1 MKTTNKILIIAFCV
15 ILMTILTLSIL
26 GIFLMNKK
34 DIVLQAQIEAEEY
47 NISGL
52 LPGRV
57 ENIYVKKGE
66 RVERG
71 DTLVHIISRE
81 MLAEY
86 NSQLAL
92 VEAASLQSD
101 KIDAGSRKQLI
112 YIAKE
117 LWDGTKADLKL
128 AKTTYERIKV
138 LYEDSIVSLQRKD
151 EVEAIYKSAL
161 AAERAAYYQY
171 QLATEGAQDQ
181 DKRSA
186 KAMALAAQNNSEVV
200 KALLNDSKLTSPI
213 SGEVASIALNIGEL
227 SSIGTSIMTI
237 VDIENPYLVV
247 NVREDLLIHFK
258 MGQIISCEIPAL
270 GLEEVNFTINYIAP
284 LGSFATWKATKDS
297 GGYDLRTFEI
307 HAIPTTNI
315 DGLRPGMTALIII
328 NNCKDVACRVLSGLP
343 SP

>member
-1 MKTTNKILIIAFCV
+1 MKTTNKILVISFAIILLA
-15 ILMTILTLSIL
+15 ILTLSIL
-26 GIFLMNKK
+26 GIFLMKEK
-34 DIVLQAQIEAEEY
+34 DIVLQGQIEAEEY

-52 LPGRV
+52 LPGRI
-57 ENIYVKKGE
+57 EEIYVKKGE
-66 RVERG
+66 HVNKG

-92 VEAASLQSD
+92 VEAASLQSE

-112 YIAKE
+112 SIAKE

-138 LYEDSIVSLQRKD
+138 LYEDSIVSRQRKD

-171 QLATEGAQDQ
+171 QIAKEGAQEQ
-181 DKRSA
+181 DKASA
-186 KAMALAAQNNSEVV
+186 KAMATAAQNNSEVV

-213 SGEVASIALNIGEL
+213 SGEVAAIALNEGEL
-227 SSIGTSIMTI
+227 SSIGTSVMTI
-237 VDIENPYLVV
+237 VDIENPYLVM
-247 NVREDLLIHFK
+247 NVREDLLKNFK
-258 MGQIISCEIPAL
+258 MGQIISCDIPAL
-270 GLEEVNFTINYIAP
+270 GLKDVSFTINYIAP

-307 HAIPTTNI
+307 QAVPTTKI
-315 DGLRPGMTALIII
+315 EGLRPGMT
-328 NNCKDVACRVLSGLP
+328 GLMTIRY
-343 SP
+343 